1 MNSNLFFSNFVLK
14 SNLILIQSQK
24 CSVSKC
30 KLLQTFEP
38 KFSNFCKISWKH
50 FEHLSNKIWI
60 KTTQVVFF
68 SIGLFQTTHF
78 KNTLESFSKCFR
90 IKWFKS
96 VFRITLWRVTEY
108 ILLFLK
114 FSSKQSGFSNL
125 ISLSTFWSF
134 RNKIL
139 SNFLWISVFK
149 LKPWVKQFKSNC
161 FLLNEQKSLPNWN
174 QNFWNVSNIVFSN
187 SFSIF

>member
-1 MNSNLFFSNFVLK
+1 MK
-14 SNLILIQSQK
+14 Y
-24 CSVSKC
+24 
-30 KLLQTFEP
+30 
-38 KFSNFCKISWKH
+38 
-50 FEHLSNKIWI
+50 FEHLSNKIWT

-96 VFRITLWRVTEY
+96 VFFRITLWRVTEY
-108 ILLFLK
+108 ILFFLK

-125 ISLSTFWSF
+125 ISLWSF

-139 SNFLWISVFK
+139 LKFLWISVFK

-161 FLLNEQKSLPNWN
+161 FLLNEQKSLSKF
-174 QNFWNVSNIVFSN
+174 QSKLLKRLKYNFLLILFEILCYLNTLFKSNLILWRNTFEIKFRIPTLENEKTSLN
-187 SFSIF
+187 PFWT

>member
-1 MNSNLFFSNFVLK
+1 MQIVANFW
-14 SNLILIQSQK
+14 
-24 CSVSKC
+24 
-30 KLLQTFEP
+30 T

-50 FEHLSNKIWI
+50 FEHLSNKIWT
-60 KTTQVVFF
+60 KTTQVVFL
-68 SIGLFQTTHF
+68 IGLFQTTHF

-125 ISLSTFWSF
+125 ISLSTFEVLEIKHFQTFYGYLFLNLNLEWSS
-134 RNKIL
+134 
-139 SNFLWISVFK
+139 SNQTVFFWMSK
-149 LKPWVKQFKSNC
+149 RVFQNS
-161 FLLNEQKSLPNWN
+161 N
-174 QNFWNVSNIVFSN
+174 QNFWNVSNITFCQFFLKFFVT
-187 SFSIF
+187 